1 MFLLALLLSEH
12 GNEKISIDFFQL
24 FFGPMNTLTSNSSP
38 LRAHAL
44 RFQCQMCVV
53 RLSID
58 AMFIKMFV
66 KRCRRLAKTR
76 HGRERTK
83 RGGSWPV
90 EGSFSKDKEIKVLYT
105 LRLDSGI
112 DQV

>member
-12 GNEKISIDFFQL
+12 GNEQISIDFFQL
-24 FFGPMNTLTSNSSP
+24 FFGPMNTL
-38 LRAHAL
+38 
-44 RFQCQMCVV
+44 QCQMCVV

-90 EGSFSKDKEIKVLYT
+90 EGSFSKDKKIKVLYT
-105 LRLDSGI
+105 LRTR
-112 DQV
+112 

>member
-1 MFLLALLLSEH
+1 MS
-12 GNEKISIDFFQL
+12 D
-24 FFGPMNTLTSNSSP
+24 
-38 LRAHAL
+38 
-44 RFQCQMCVV
+44 V

-90 EGSFSKDKEIKVLYT
+90 EGSFSKDKKIKVLYT
-105 LRLDSGI
+105 LQDKNLHCNNNNKQFDYITKVFSNKNKKSRHGSAYI
-112 DQV
+112 

>member
-1 MFLLALLLSEH
+1 MFLLALLFGEH

-66 KRCRRLAKTR
+66 NVADGWQRPGTVVN
-76 HGRERTK
+76 EQNV
-83 RGGSWPV
+83 GGA
-90 EGSFSKDKEIKVLYT
+90 GL
-105 LRLDSGI
+105 
-112 DQV
+112 